1 MYWSTY
7 IYNKTIDTAMTG
19 DGIKRVIPLLGDV
32 EPYVTEQHVAIF
44 GTQKQDL
51 TLTLTLTLTLNPNPD
66 WRPTY
71 TSRPT

>member
-44 GTQKQDL
+44 GTQNPKSDPRFQIRLL
-51 TLTLTLTLTLNPNPD
+51 T
-66 WRPTY
+66 RPGDV
-71 TSRPT
+71 